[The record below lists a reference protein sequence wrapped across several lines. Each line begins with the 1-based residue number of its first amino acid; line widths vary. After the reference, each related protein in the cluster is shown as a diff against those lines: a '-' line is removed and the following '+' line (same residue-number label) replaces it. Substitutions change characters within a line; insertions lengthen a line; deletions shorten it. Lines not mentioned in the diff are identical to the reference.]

1 MALWWPHPSVWD
13 VLEYLTKTLAGRDF
27 SGFLDIL
34 VPWSAS

>member
-1 MALWWPHPSVWD
+1 MLGRD